1 MKIGILSGKGGTG
14 KTTLATNLAFVLQP
28 PILIDSDVEEPNAAL
43 FFKGTEKQR
52 SPVKKPYPVVDGET
66 CQSCGKCGDFC
77 RFNAL
82 LPAKKGVIVYREM
95 CHGCGGC
102 ALVCPT
108 NSISYEERVVGE
120 IVEMMILD
128 KTRLYSGIMNVGE
141 LSGVE
146 LIKSL
151 NEIQSDE
158 IILVDSPPGTSCT
171 TSESIQSID
180 YAILVTEPT
189 AFGMSDLLMVI
200 ELLDK
205 RNIPYGVVIN
215 KAGVGDDALSLY
227 LNINKIQ
234 LLGEIP
240 FEKKYALSYSNGEL
254 LSEKHPDYEALI
266 QNIINHM
273 PFDLTALKKGGS
285 NE

>member
-52 SPVKKPYPVVDGET
+52 SPVKKTYPVVDGET
-66 CQSCGKCGDFC
+66 CQSCGMCGDFC

-120 IVEMMILD
+120 IVEMMISE

-180 YAILVTEPT
+180 YAILVTEAT

-205 RNIPYGVVIN
+205 RKIPYGVVIN

-240 FEKKYALSYSNGEL
+240 FEKKYALSYSKGEL

-266 QNIINHM
+266 QNIINHL
-273 PFDLTALKKGGS
+273 PFELTALKKGGS